1 VRTTLSLPVRLVFLV
16 AGTTLP
22 LIVFA
27 AAIVFMNYQA
37 DRKEASTRILEVT
50 RSMMLVVD
58 RELHSTVAALRVLAL
73 SLALQRDDLKAFR
86 QQVESFLRDYPEG
99 ANLVVADRSGQQVL
113 NMAVPE
119 GAPLPM
125 RVNLQALKDVLDTAR
140 PVVTNL
146 FVGAVLQRPLIAV
159 DVPVMRNGQV
169 AYVLSFNP
177 PLDVFTDII
186 RRQQPTPGWVVSV
199 FDRAGVNVA
208 RTPNP
213 ERFVGQRASP
223 SLYPAL
229 MAKSEG
235 LLETVSLEGTPLLSA
250 FSRSSST
257 GWSVAIGVPRR
268 TLAEPLWRS
277 LGLTIG
283 TGLVFLFTGL
293 AFALRMASR
302 IARAEAHR
310 ELLINE
316 LNHRVKNTLATVQ
329 SIAARTFRLSSGDT
343 DAQRA
348 FESRLIALSGAH
360 NALSEDKWQ
369 SASLRD
375 MLQRVLEP
383 YTLKAGGRLRL
394 SGPDVRLRPRTA
406 LALAMVLH
414 ELAIN
419 AAKYGALATPEG
431 RIAIEW
437 TILGEGDSQ
446 QLRFAWRETG
456 GPPVQQPERKGFG
469 SVLIERSVKQELN
482 GTAELLFEPTGLTC
496 TVQVPLAAP
505 QGTSGTPDMQ
515 AALA

>member
-1 VRTTLSLPVRLVFLV
+1 MRTLSLPLRLAFLV

-27 AAIVFMNYQA
+27 AAIVFMNYEA
-37 DRKEASTRILEVT
+37 DRKQAAARILEVT

-58 RELHSTVAALRVLAL
+58 RELHSTIAALRVLAL
-73 SLALQRDDLKAFR
+73 SLALQQDDLKAFR
-86 QQVESFLRDYPEG
+86 QQAQSFLRDYPEG
-99 ANLVVADRSGQQVL
+99 ANLILADRSGQQVL

-125 RVNLQALKDVLDTAR
+125 RVNLQALRTVLDSGR
-140 PVVTNL
+140 PVVTDL

-159 DVPVMRNGQV
+159 DVPVTRNGTI

-177 PLDVFTDII
+177 PLDVFTEII
-186 RRQQPTPGWVVSV
+186 RRQQLAPGWVVSV
-199 FDRAGVNVA
+199 FDRSGVNVA

-213 ERFVGQRASP
+213 ERYVGERASP

-235 LLETVSLEGTPLLSA
+235 LLETVSLEGIPLLTA
-250 FSRSSST
+250 FSRSSSS

-277 LGLTIG
+277 LGLTVG

-310 ELLINE
+310 ELLIDE

-329 SIAARTFRLSSGDT
+329 SIAARTFGLSSGD
-343 DAQRA
+343 AEAKRA

-360 NALSEDKWQ
+360 NVLSEDKWQ
-369 SASLRD
+369 GASLRD
-375 MLQRVLEP
+375 MVGRVLEP

-394 SGPDVRLRPRTA
+394 TGPDLKLRPRTA
-406 LALAMVLH
+406 LTLAMVLH

-419 AAKYGALATPEG
+419 AAKYGALAAAEG
-431 RIAIEW
+431 RIAIDW
-437 TILGEGDSQ
+437 TILGDSEAR
-446 QLRFAWRETG
+446 QLELTWRETG
-456 GPPVQQPERKGFG
+456 GPPVQPPERKGFG
-469 SVLIERSVKQELN
+469 SVLIERSIRQELD
-482 GTAELLFEPTGLTC
+482 GTAEMRFDPAGLTC
-496 TVQVPLAAP
+496 TMLVPLAP
-505 QGTSGTPDMQ
+505 QGSPRSTEAK
-515 AALA
+515 AAVI

>member
-1 VRTTLSLPVRLVFLV
+1 VRTSLSLPLRLVFLV

-22 LIVFA
+22 LILFA
-27 AAIVFMNYQA
+27 AAIVSLNYEA
-37 DRKEASTRILEVT
+37 DRKEAGARILEVT

-58 RELHSTVAALRVLAL
+58 RELHSTIAALRVLAL
-73 SLALQRDDLKAFR
+73 SLALQHDDLKAFR
-86 QQVESFLRDYPEG
+86 QQAGSFLRDLPEG
-99 ANLVVADRSGQQVL
+99 ANLVLADPSGRQVL

-125 RVNLQALKDVLDTAR
+125 RVNMQALKEVIDTGR
-140 PVVTNL
+140 PVVTDL

-159 DVPVMRNGQV
+159 DVPVMRSGAIV
-169 AYVLSFNP
+169 YVLSFNP
-177 PLDVFTDII
+177 PLEVFTDII
-186 RRQQPTPGWVVSV
+186 RRQQPAPGWVVSV
-199 FDRAGVNVA
+199 FDRSGVNVA
-208 RTPNP
+208 RAPNP
-213 ERFVGQRASP
+213 ERYVGHRASP

-235 LLETVSLEGTPLLSA
+235 WLETVSLEGMPLLSA
-250 FSRSSST
+250 FSRSPSF

-268 TLAEPLWRS
+268 MLTEPLWRS

-329 SIAARTFRLSSGDT
+329 SIAARTFRLSPGDA

-369 SASLRD
+369 SAGMRD
-375 MLQRVLEP
+375 MVRRVLEP

-394 SGPDVRLRPRTA
+394 SGPDLRLRPRTA
-406 LALAMVLH
+406 LTLAMVLH

-419 AAKYGALATPEG
+419 AAKYGALAAPEG
-431 RIAIEW
+431 RITIDW
-437 TILGEGDSQ
+437 TILGEGDRRRL
-446 QLRFAWRETG
+446 QLIWREIG
-456 GPPVQQPERKGFG
+456 GPPVHPPERKGFG
-469 SVLIERSVKQELN
+469 SVLIERSINQELD
-482 GTAELLFEPTGLTC
+482 GTAELLFDPSGLTC
-496 TVQVPLAAP
+496 TLQVPLAAP
-505 QGTSGTPDMQ
+505 ERATGATDAK
-515 AALA
+515 AAVV